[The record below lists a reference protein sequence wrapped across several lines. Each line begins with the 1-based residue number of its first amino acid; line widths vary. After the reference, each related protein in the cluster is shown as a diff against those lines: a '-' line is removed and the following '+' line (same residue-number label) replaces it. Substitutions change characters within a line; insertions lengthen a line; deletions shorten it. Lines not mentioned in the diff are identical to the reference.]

1 MAQDEQGKLPQQVAA
16 PELEWLDDGV
26 PRAPRFGDTY
36 FSRAGGLAET
46 AHVFHAGNGLPA
58 RWQGRDRFV
67 IGELGFGT
75 GLNLL
80 ATLALL
86 RNERAV
92 PHLTFI
98 TVEAFPLSIAQLEKA
113 HAAFPELGMLAGSL
127 RQLLAKARIGEGAAA
142 GWHRMEMPGVTLW
155 LGLGDANRLVPGLV
169 SEQAPTA
176 LCSCLPVDAWFLDGF
191 APSRNPEL
199 WQPGLMQAVYAATAP
214 CGSFATYTSAGWVRR
229 ALAQAGFTV
238 EKRKGFA
245 GKRQMSVGWRGE
257 VTPGR

>member
-86 RNERAV
+86 RVQPAA

-98 TVEAFPLSIAQLEKA
+98 SVEAFPLSMAQLERA
-113 HAAFPELGMLAGSL
+113 HAAFPEQGVLAGVL
-127 RQLLAKARIGEGAAA
+127 RQQLADARIGEGAAA
-142 GWHRMEMPGVTLW
+142 GWHRMEWPGVTLW
-155 LGLGDANRLVPGLV
+155 LGLGDANGLVPELV
-169 SEQAPTA
+169 NKQAPVA

-199 WQPGLMQAVYAATAP
+199 WQPCLLQAVHAATAKD
-214 CGSFATYTSAGWVRR
+214 GSFATYTSAGWVRR
-229 ALAQAGFTV
+229 TLAEAGFTV

-257 VTPGR
+257 VTPVR